1 MKYVKILIAAFV
13 ACSAVTACKSQ
24 YEALLN
30 SNDTD
35 AKYEAAFEY
44 FNNRKYN
51 KAASL
56 FESLSVQTAGTER
69 DDTVRYYWG
78 LSNYRFKDYLTA
90 EANFGRFV
98 ESYPRS
104 PFAPEARF
112 LRLDCLYRSTLR
124 YELDQSPTYR
134 AMEAISQYMLEHPG
148 SSHLDVCSEMMD
160 DLQTRLDT
168 KAFEGARLY
177 YHMEDYL
184 AARVAFRNVLKDN
197 SENKF
202 REDILY
208 FTAMASYKYAKL
220 SVQKKQKERYLVF
233 VDDYLNFIGEIP
245 DSKYRKELDA
255 MYKRTQKA
263 LGRETVADE
272 DTDKRDKEFAKE
284 RRRLEKEAKA
294 AGKKSAPEE

>member
-1 MKYVKILIAAFV
+1 MKNVRIWIAALAVFV
-13 ACSAVTACKSQ
+13 ALTSCKSQ

-30 SNDTD
+30 SNDAE

-51 KAASL
+51 KAASV
-56 FESLSVQTAGTER
+56 FESLAVQTAGTER
-69 DDTVRYYWG
+69 DDTVQYYWG

-90 EANFGRFV
+90 EANFGRFI
-98 ESYPRS
+98 ENYPRS
-104 PFAPEARF
+104 PFSPEARF

-134 AMEAISQYMLEHPG
+134 AMDAISQYLREYPG
-148 SSHLDVCSEMMD
+148 STHSDTCYEMLA

-197 SENKF
+197 SENQF

-208 FTAMASYKYAKL
+208 FTAMSSYNYARL
-220 SVQKKQKERYLVF
+220 SVPKKQKERYLVF
-233 VDDYLNFIGEIP
+233 LDDYLNFIGEIP
-245 DSKYRKELDA
+245 ASKYRRELDV
-255 MYKRTQKA
+255 MYKRAQKA
-263 LGRETVADE
+263 LGRETVAD
-272 DTDKRDKEFAKE
+272 DDIDKKDKEFAKE
-284 RRRLEKEAKA
+284 RRKHEKAEKSAAKKSG
-294 AGKKSAPEE
+294 AGK